1 MYFSHPALQET
12 IEPLVW
18 IKVINVGG
26 DTFGN
31 PISKGL
37 TNLAI
42 ILDYK
47 RPGMLWLAFASSSQS
62 AEIGLSKWIFYVKN
76 HSNLS
81 EDFTSM
87 FFVKMIFW

>member
-47 RPGMLWLAFASSSQS
+47 RPGMLW
-62 AEIGLSKWIFYVKN
+62 
-76 HSNLS
+76 
-81 EDFTSM
+81 
-87 FFVKMIFW
+87 